1 MTIGKKIVA
10 GFAAPLLMLAMAAA
24 LAYWCT
30 ALVINNDWWVKH
42 THEVLDNMDLLV
54 STLKD
59 AETGQRGY
67 LLTDKPGYLD
77 PYTKAVAGWET
88 PFKDLET
95 LTHDNSISKPGSR
108 NSGR

>member
-1 MTIGKKIVA
+1 
-10 GFAAPLLMLAMAAA
+10 MLAMAAA

-59 AETGQRGY
+59 AETGHARLPVDEGILAY
-67 LLTDKPGYLD
+67 LE
-77 PYTKAVAGWET
+77 PYNAAVAGWEK
-88 PFKDLET
+88 PYGDLSNVT
-95 LTHDNSISKPGSR
+95 S
-108 NSGR
+108 